1 MFFRRT
7 ASGVTEKIRL
17 PKSVDFGPRRVLR
30 VGRNDPCPCGSGKKY
45 KYCHESEGDAFLQ
58 KLARQKD
65 KERREARQKEA
76 GVSWFKRLL
85 TRARE

>member
-17 PKSVDFGPRRVLR
+17 PKSVDYAPRRVLR

-45 KYCHESEGDAFLQ
+45 KHCHEAEGDAFLQ
-58 KLARQKD
+58 KLARQQD
-65 KERREARQKEA
+65 RERREAEQKEA
-76 GVSWFKRLL
+76 GVSWLKRLL
-85 TRARE
+85 DRARE